1 MKRTYFLLFF
11 ACACACIRA
20 HPKQEI
26 RAVWLTVNYGLDWPE
41 KPFQNVQDIV
51 RQQYELDQILDKLG
65 KSHINTIF
73 IQTRMGGN
81 VIYPSKIESRSE
93 YIRSPYATADYDPLA
108 YMVNACHKRG
118 MECHAWFVVYP
129 FGREKSKHSGIMK
142 NNKNGVKTLKKELYL
157 DPGYPGT
164 TSYLTGIIREIVSS
178 YDIDG
183 IHFDYIRYPNNANFP
198 DQDTYSRY
206 GSGKNK
212 ADWRRENIN
221 RFVYTAYDAIKS
233 LKPWVQVSSSVVGM
247 YKNIPENARKHWT
260 AYHSVFQDPIDWL
273 SKGKHDFIVPMM
285 YYSDNLFF
293 PFVQDWM
300 AKSTGRYIV
309 PGLGLFQ
316 MNEKEAAWDEETLLE
331 QMQYSRNKHTAGNA
345 FFRAQSLMENQ
356 KGILDKMNTRFYT
369 CPALLPALTWL
380 SNKVP
385 SSPSLIRA
393 EKSNKY
399 LQLKWDKVFQKENQA
414 IYYNIYRAET
424 IPVDIENSENLVA
437 MRIMENHYE
446 ISIDHSK
453 ETGYYYVVTSYD
465 RYHNES
471 RASAPAYFVTGNF
484 EK

>member
-1 MKRTYFLLFF
+1 M
-11 ACACACIRA
+11 
-20 HPKQEI
+20 
-26 RAVWLTVNYGLDWPE
+26 RAVWLTVNYGLDWPD
-41 KPFQNVQDIV
+41 KPFQDAQDIV
-51 RQQYELDQILDKLG
+51 RQQYELDQILDRLR
-65 KSHINTIF
+65 KSHINTVF
-73 IQTRMGGN
+73 IQTRLAGN
-81 VIYPSKIESRSE
+81 VIYPSTIESRSK
-93 YIRSPYATADYDPLA
+93 YIKSPYAKVDYDPLA
-108 YMVNACHKRG
+108 YVVEACHKRG
-118 MECHAWFVVYP
+118 MECHAWLVTYP
-129 FGREKSKHSGIMK
+129 LGRKKNDKASGLSDVMK
-142 NNKNGVKTLKKELYL
+142 QHKKGIKTLKKELYL

-164 TSYLTGIIREIVSS
+164 TSYLTNIIREIVSS

-183 IHFDYIRYPNNANFP
+183 IHFDYIRYPDNANFP

-206 GSGKNK
+206 GRGKDK

-221 RFVYTAYDAIKS
+221 HFVYTAYDAIKS

-247 YKNIPENARKHWT
+247 YKNIPGNVQKHWT
-260 AYHSVFQDPIDWL
+260 AYYSVYQDPIDWL

-309 PGLGLFQ
+309 PGLGLFR
-316 MNEKEAAWDEETLLE
+316 MNEKEAAWDVEVLLE
-331 QMQYSRNKHTAGNA
+331 QIQYSRNNHTAGNA
-345 FFRAQSLMENQ
+345 FFRVQSLMENQ
-356 KGILDKMNTRFYT
+356 KGILDKMNTKFYT
-369 CPALLPALTWL
+369 NPALWPALTWL

-385 SSPSLIRA
+385 SSPLLIHA

-399 LQLKWDKVFQKENQA
+399 LQLNWDKVLPTENQA
-414 IYYNIYRAET
+414 IYYNIYRSET
-424 IPVDIENSENLVA
+424 IPVDVENSGNLVA

-446 ISIDHSK
+446 IPIDNSK

-471 RASAPAYFVTGNF
+471 KASIPAYFVTGNF